1 MPAEMTIYPFLSKR
15 EAISCN
21 IILVITLIHLPV
33 FIHIPFFFLTMIFGK
48 KSFSMRE
55 GDLKKIAIQLR

>member
-55 GDLKKIAIQLR
+55 GD

>member
-33 FIHIPFFFLTMIFGK
+33 FLHIPFFFLTMIFGK
-48 KSFSMRE
+48 KSLSMRE
-55 GDLKKIAIQLR
+55 GDFKK